1 MFDIRPCF
9 RKDLTSD
16 LVNLQDN
23 KGNSPLLVC
32 AIKNSRD
39 TLRLIFLLYWL
50 FSLAKS
56 QFKYQKALIPTLIPI
71 LLLQNN
77 LCQNNTKTKFQNI
90 VSFRKKVFNAD
101 FKDF

>member
-1 MFDIRPCF
+1 MRSRDTTIQTEYKGYKFFLVFMFDIRPCF

-39 TLRLIFLLYWL
+39 TLRLIFLLYWS
-50 FSLAKS
+50 FSSAKK
-56 QFKYQKALIPTLIPI
+56 KYL
-71 LLLQNN
+71 
-77 LCQNNTKTKFQNI
+77 NT
-90 VSFRKKVFNAD
+90 RKL
-101 FKDF
+101 

>member
-1 MFDIRPCF
+1 MRSRDTTSQTEYNFKRSKFFLVFMFDIRSCF

-39 TLRLIFLLYWL
+39 TLRLIFLSYWS
-50 FSLAKS
+50 FSSAKKN
-56 QFKYQKALIPTLIPI
+56 FILITESF
-71 LLLQNN
+71 
-77 LCQNNTKTKFQNI
+77 NTNI
-90 VSFRKKVFNAD
+90 
-101 FKDF
+101 